1 MKIFLDDIRKPPNGW
16 IQVYWPDE
24 MINLLKTG
32 FVEEISLDHYLGDDK
47 RGTGYDVLLWI
58 ENAIVMKNF
67 EPPKIKIHS
76 ANISARRRMELAVT
90 NINKLRR

>member
-32 FVEEISLDHYLGDDK
+32 FVEEISLDHDLGVIK
-47 RGTGYDVLLWI
+47 EVL
-58 ENAIVMKNF
+58 VMMF
-67 EPPKIKIHS
+67 FCG
-76 ANISARRRMELAVT
+76 
-90 NINKLRR
+90 

>member
-32 FVEEISLDHYLGDDK
+32 FVEEISLDHDLGDDK
-47 RGTGYDVLLWI
+47 RGT
-58 ENAIVMKNF
+58 
-67 EPPKIKIHS
+67 
-76 ANISARRRMELAVT
+76 
-90 NINKLRR
+90 